1 MPKITKTK
9 KKKLTNL
16 PVVAKTTKKKTSA
29 KTKLSA
35 VDYYNCLLTQ
45 AQNDW
50 YDPKLGKR
58 KGIQACCKDCKANA
72 PVLNKQREQEL
83 NKLIISYRQVGD
95 SLSKLLKPIN

>member
-9 KKKLTNL
+9 KKNVTNL
-16 PVVAKTTKKKTSA
+16 PAPVKTTKKKTSV
-29 KTKLSA
+29 KKHSA
-35 VDYYNCLLTQ
+35 IDYYNCLLTQ

-50 YDPKLGKR
+50 FDPQLGKR
-58 KGIQACCKDCKANA
+58 KKITTHCKDCKANA

-83 NKLIISYRQVGD
+83 AKLITSYRQVGD